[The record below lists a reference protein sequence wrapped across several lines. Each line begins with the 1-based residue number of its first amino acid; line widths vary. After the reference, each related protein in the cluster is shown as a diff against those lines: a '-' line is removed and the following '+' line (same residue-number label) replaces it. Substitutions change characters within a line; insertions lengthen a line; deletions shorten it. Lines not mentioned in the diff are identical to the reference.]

1 MPVPDYQTLM
11 FPTLKVYADGGKS
24 SIVGVAEAVGNA
36 IGLTKEEMDEM
47 LSSGKQPVLYNR
59 VSWAVIYM
67 SRAGLLRKIGR
78 GAYELTEDGRALL
91 ERNPRRIDK
100 SVLKNYPDYVSWKKS
115 TKRTAPKSGTAAR
128 EDGDSPE
135 EALERAT
142 ATLDG
147 ELRADVLR
155 RVREAEPAFLEKAI
169 LKLLSAMNYGGGN
182 AEMTRVTGGPRD
194 SGIDGAVKEDAL
206 GLDEVYVQVKR
217 YAEGSN
223 VGAGEL
229 RNFAGAIDA
238 AGTSKGVFVTTSD
251 FTNNAMEY
259 QNKSPKR
266 IVLINGTEL
275 ADLLVKH
282 NVGVRVSQTYEVKRV
297 DENFFDELN

>member
-11 FPTLKVYADGGKS
+11 LPTLKVYADGGKS

-36 IGLTKEEMDEM
+36 IGLTKEEMGEM

-78 GAYELTEDGRALL
+78 GAYELTGDGRALL
-91 ERNPRRIDK
+91 ERDPGRVDN
-100 SVLKNYPDYVSWKKS
+100 SVLKNYPDYVNWMKS
-115 TKRTAPKSGTAAR
+115 AEPVKPKSETATR
-128 EDGDSPE
+128 KDGDSPE
-135 EALERAT
+135 EDLERAT

-155 RVREAEPAFLEKAI
+155 RVLEAEPVFLEKVI

-194 SGIDGAVKEDAL
+194 SGIDGAIKEDAL
-206 GLDEVYVQVKR
+206 
-217 YAEGSN
+217 
-223 VGAGEL
+223 
-229 RNFAGAIDA
+229 
-238 AGTSKGVFVTTSD
+238 GTSKGVFVTTSD
-251 FTNNAMEY
+251 FTKNAIEY

>member
-11 FPTLKVYADGGKS
+11 LPTLKTLADGGQS
-24 SIVGVAEAVGNA
+24 SLVGVTEAVGDA
-36 IGLTKEEMDEM
+36 VGLTKEDREEM
-47 LSSGKQPVLYNR
+47 LPSGKQPVLYNR
-59 VSWAVIYM
+59 VGWAVYYM
-67 SRAGLLRKIGR
+67 SKAGLLRKIGR
-78 GAYELTEDGRALL
+78 GAYELTGDGRALL
-91 ERNPRRIDK
+91 ERDPRRVDN
-100 SVLKNYPDYVSWKKS
+100 SVLKNYPDYVNWMKS
-115 TKRTAPKSGTAAR
+115 AEPTKPKGETTARKNR
-128 EDGDSPE
+128 DSPE
-135 EALERAT
+135 EDLERAT

-147 ELRADVLR
+147 ELRADVLK
-155 RVREAEPAFLEKAI
+155 RVLEAEPAFLEKII

-194 SGIDGAVKEDAL
+194 SGIDGAIKEDAL

-223 VGAGEL
+223 VGASEL
-229 RNFAGAIDA
+229 RNFAGAIDT

-251 FTNNAMEY
+251 FTKNAIEY
-259 QNKSPKR
+259 LNKSPKR
-266 IVLINGTEL
+266 IVPINGTEL

-282 NVGVRVSQTYEVKRV
+282 NVGVRVFKTYEVKRI